1 MIRDAIIKQKFG
13 PKSVRWRLH
22 SATRMESFTDSV
34 FAFAVTLLVVSLEVP
49 ETFRELVI
57 NMKGLFGFAICFAM
71 IMLIWF
77 EQYSYFRKY
86 GLQDTKT
93 ILLNSIL
100 LFVVLFYVYPL
111 KFLFSFLTQGNKI
124 THADGSVAARFE
136 FDYQMGQLMIIYA
149 IGFIV
154 IYLTFFV
161 MHQHALKKKDDL
173 FLNPLE
179 VYNTKTAMYGNLCMA
194 FIGMLSLLFSVLS
207 LVMGGIFSFFAGMSY
222 ALIGVVLGL
231 FYTHR
236 AKQIKKKFTESEIKE
251 ISEQSVTVQ
260 ITSVPQLKS

>member
-57 NMKGLFGFAICFAM
+57 NMKGLFGFAICFVM

-77 EQYSYFRKY
+77 DQYSYFRKY

-93 ILLNSIL
+93 ILLNCIL

-124 THADGSVAARFE
+124 IHADGSITSRFE
-136 FDYQMGQLMIIYA
+136 FDDQMGQLMIIYA
-149 IGFIV
+149 VGFIV
-154 IYLTFFV
+154 IYLTFFL

-173 FLNPLE
+173 FLNSLE
-179 VYNTKTAMYGNLCMA
+179 IYNTQTSMYGNLCMA
-194 FIGMLSLLFSVLS
+194 AIGILSLTFSVISLS
-207 LVMGGIFSFFAGMSY
+207 MGGIFSFFAGMSY
-222 ALIGVVLGL
+222 ALIGPVLGI
-231 FYTHR
+231 FYNYR
-236 AKQIKKKFTESEIKE
+236 ARQIKKKFTDLEIKE
-251 ISEQSVTVQ
+251 IAEQAVTIQ
-260 ITSVPQLKS
+260 ITNSPTLKS